1 MSIPLIIVN
10 PASAGGSTRRAW
22 PALAVSLHNI
32 LGSFDCVFTSS
43 QGDATRL
50 AREQALAGRK
60 FIIACGGDGTV
71 SEVASGIIESGRDC
85 ELGLLHRGT
94 GGDFRKTINLPAKAE
109 DAAKAIASGT
119 TRTIDAGEIFYTNRR
134 GEQERRY
141 FINVASFGMGGEV
154 ASRANS
160 SSKTL
165 GGTTAFA
172 MATLSATLSYEMPE
186 VIFQID
192 DSEEFRCRISNVSI
206 ANGKYFGGGMKIS
219 PLSKLDDALF
229 EVIVIKALTKL
240 EILLNA
246 RHLYSGTH
254 LNLPYV
260 GYRSGSVI
268 KARPADSRRPVRVE
282 ADGEVPGYL
291 PATFRIVPAAIRL
304 RVPKDLAD

>member
-1 MSIPLIIVN
+1 MKPLIIVN
-10 PASAGGSTRRAW
+10 PASAGGSTRKVW
-22 PALAVSLHNI
+22 PAIVASLHNI
-32 LGSFDCVFTSS
+32 LGGFDCAFTSS
-43 QGDATRL
+43 QGDAIRL

-85 ELGLLHRGT
+85 ELGMLHRGT
-94 GGDFRKTINLPAKAE
+94 GGDFRKTINLPARVE
-109 DAAKAIASGT
+109 DAARAIAQGI
-119 TRTIDAGEIFYTNRR
+119 TRTIDAGELVYTNRH

-154 ASRANS
+154 ASRANA
-160 SSKTL
+160 SSKAL

-172 MATLSATLSYEMPE
+172 MATLSATFSYEMPE

-219 PLSKLDDALF
+219 PQSRLDDALF
-229 EVIVIKALTKL
+229 EVIVIKALTKM
-240 EILLNA
+240 EILINA
-246 RHLYSGTH
+246 HHLYSGTH

-260 GYRSGSVI
+260 GYRSGRVV
-268 KARPADSRRPVRVE
+268 KARSADSSRAVRVE
-282 ADGEVPGYL
+282 ADGEAPGYL
-291 PATFRIVPAAIRL
+291 PATFTVIPSAIRL
-304 RVPKDLAD
+304 RVPKGLAE